1 MNQLDLLIE
10 NYFTESFETSDLLRL
25 VEQVMNEQPEIILEG
40 DTSAIDINEIWTAFI
55 LAGDWNKVAPDDA
68 EQKLLSREEEIKKAY
83 ENGEAVIEIQ
93 KGRAVAA
100 AEAIKNWAAGK
111 EFPPII
117 EKVTWTARPGDLQRA
132 YDPTER
138 KKVSKN
144 NPADILIKFE
154 NPEVDSFLGVSLKS
168 TKMPK
173 GVVSFGNFGGNYV
186 YDKKGKRKFPLGLSD
201 KGGEEAWKKIKEN
214 YDEQFARANK
224 FAERWFEDKG
234 IKMPTTIK
242 ARKKFLK
249 QIRRTWMGED
259 GLAAELESVKN
270 GEKNKVADWAKEEP
284 LPIPR
289 AHASWIE
296 KYFYERTG
304 KIHTKFYRDE
314 VFKILKNLTPTELQ
328 EHVLVGLLRT
338 SPLPLTI
345 VATGRGDSPPFTADI
360 SENPSN
366 PAWLTDVAANGF
378 SVEESGNNIITLR
391 SGGTKE
397 KIVSIRM
404 KFSSRP
410 FAGSVKPTLAK

>member
-1 MNQLDLLIE
+1 MNELDLLVE

-40 DTSAIDINEIWTAFI
+40 ATSAIDINEIWTAFI
-55 LAGDWNKVAPDDA
+55 LAGGWNKVAPDDA
-68 EQKLLSREEEIKKAY
+68 EQILLSREEEIKEAY

-100 AEAIKNWAAGK
+100 AEAIKKWAAENK
-111 EFPPII
+111 FPKTI

-132 YDPTER
+132 YG
-138 KKVSKN
+138 KKVSEN
-144 NPADILIKFE
+144 NPADILIKFK
-154 NPEVDSFLGVSLKS
+154 NEVDSFLGVSLKS

-186 YDKKGKRKFPLGLSD
+186 HDKKGKRKFPLGLSD
-201 KGGEEAWKKIKEN
+201 KGGEEAWSRIKED
-214 YDEQFARANK
+214 YDKQFARANK
-224 FAERWFEDKG
+224 FAEQWFEDKG

-304 KIHTKFYRDE
+304 KIHTQFYRDE
-314 VFKILKNLTPTELQ
+314 VFKILENLTPKELQ
-328 EHVLVGLLRT
+328 EHVLAGLLRT

-345 VATGRGDSPPFTADI
+345 VATGRGDSPPFSADI
-360 SENPSN
+360 EENPSN
-366 PAWLTDVAANGF
+366 PDWLKDVAAKGF
-378 SVEESGNNIITLR
+378 SVEKSGNNIITLR

>member
-1 MNQLDLLIE
+1 MNELDLLIE
-10 NYFTESFETSDLLRL
+10 NYFTESFETSDLFRL

-55 LAGDWNKVAPDDA
+55 LAGGWNKVAPDNA
-68 EQKLLSREEEIKKAY
+68 EEIFLSREEEIKEAY

-100 AEAIKNWAAGK
+100 AEAIKKWVAENN
-111 EFPPII
+111 FPPTI

-132 YDPTER
+132 YDPTGRE
-138 KKVSKN
+138 KVSEN

-154 NPEVDSFLGVSLKS
+154 NEVDSFLGVSLKS

-173 GVVSFGNFGGNYV
+173 GVVSFGNFGGNYI

-201 KGGEEAWKKIKEN
+201 KGGEDAWNRIKED
-214 YDEQFARANK
+214 YDKQFARANK
-224 FAERWFEDKG
+224 FTERWFEDKN
-234 IKMPTTIK
+234 ILPTTIK

-249 QIRRTWMGED
+249 RIRRTWMGED
-259 GLAAELESVKN
+259 GLAAELASVQN
-270 GEKNKVADWAKEEP
+270 GEKNKVADWAKDDIEP
-284 LPIPR
+284 LPISR
-289 AHASWIE
+289 AIAKSIE

-304 KIHTKFYRDE
+304 KIHTQFYRDE
-314 VFKILKNLTPTELQ
+314 VFKILEKLTPDELQ

-360 SENPSN
+360 SENPSD
-366 PAWLTDVAANGF
+366 PDWLKDVAANGF
-378 SVEESGNNIITLR
+378 SVEKSGNNIITLR

-397 KIVSIRM
+397 KIVNIRM

-410 FAGSVKPTLAK
+410 FAGSVKPTLGK

>member
-68 EQKLLSREEEIKKAY
+68 EQILLSREEEIKEAY

-93 KGRAVAA
+93 KGRGVAA
-100 AEAIKNWAAGK
+100 AKEIKNWAAGNN
-111 EFPPII
+111 FPKTI

-132 YDPTER
+132 YGKE
-138 KKVSKN
+138 VSEN
-144 NPADILIKFE
+144 NPADILIKFK
-154 NPEVDSFLGVSLKS
+154 NEVDSFLGVSLKS

-201 KGGEEAWKKIKEN
+201 KGGEDAWSRIKED
-214 YDEQFARANK
+214 YDKQFARANK
-224 FAERWFEDKG
+224 FAEQWFEDKG

-304 KIHTKFYRDE
+304 KIHTQFYRDE
-314 VFKILKNLTPTELQ
+314 VFKILENLTPKELQ
-328 EHVLVGLLRT
+328 EHVLAGLLRT

-345 VATGRGDSPPFTADI
+345 VATGRGDSPPFSADI
-360 SENPSN
+360 EENPSN
-366 PAWLTDVAANGF
+366 PDWLKDVAAKGF
-378 SVEESGNNIITLR
+378 SVEKSGNNIITLR

>member
-1 MNQLDLLIE
+1 MKELDLLVE

-25 VEQVMNEQPEIILEG
+25 VEQVMNEQPEIISEG
-40 DTSAIDINEIWTAFI
+40 DTSLIDINEIWTAFI
-55 LAGDWNKVAPDDA
+55 LAGGWNKVAPDDA
-68 EQKLLSREEEIKKAY
+68 EQILLSREEEIKEAY

-100 AEAIKNWAAGK
+100 AEAIKNYAADK
-111 EFPPII
+111 FSSPI

-132 YDPTER
+132 YDPTGREE
-138 KKVSKN
+138 VSKN

-186 YDKKGKRKFPLGLSD
+186 YDKKGERNFPYGLSD
-201 KGGEEAWKKIKEN
+201 IGGKEAWDKIKKD
-214 YDEQFARANK
+214 YDKQFARANK
-224 FAERWFEDKG
+224 FTEQWFEDKD
-234 IKMPTTIK
+234 MLPTTIK

-249 QIRRTWMGED
+249 RIRRTWMGED
-259 GLAAELESVKN
+259 GLAAELKSVKD
-270 GEKNKVADWAKEEP
+270 GGKNKVADWAKEEP
-284 LPIPR
+284 YSINPEI
-289 AHASWIE
+289 AKSIE
-296 KYFYERTG
+296 KYFYEDTG
-304 KIHTKFYRDE
+304 KIHTQFYRDE
-314 VFKILKNLTPTELQ
+314 VFKILKNLTPKELQ

-345 VATGRGDSPPFTADI
+345 VATGRGDTPPFTADI
-360 SENPSN
+360 SENPST
-366 PAWLTDVAANGF
+366 PKWVEDVAVNGF
-378 SVEESGNNIITLR
+378 SVEKSGNNIITLR
-391 SGGTKE
+391 SGKTKE

-410 FAGSVKPTLAK
+410 FAGSVKPTLGK

>member
-1 MNQLDLLIE
+1 MKELDLLVE

-68 EQKLLSREEEIKKAY
+68 EQILLSREEEIKEAY

-100 AEAIKNWAAGK
+100 AEAIKKWAA
-111 EFPPII
+111 ENDFPKTI

-132 YDPTER
+132 YGKE
-138 KKVSKN
+138 VSEN
-144 NPADILIKFE
+144 NPADILIKFK
-154 NPEVDSFLGVSLKS
+154 NEVDSFLGVSLKS

-201 KGGEEAWKKIKEN
+201 KGGEDAWSRIKED
-214 YDEQFARANK
+214 YDKQFARANK
-224 FAERWFEDKG
+224 FAEQWFEDKG

-304 KIHTKFYRDE
+304 KIHTQFYRDE
-314 VFKILKNLTPTELQ
+314 VFKILENLTPKELQ
-328 EHVLVGLLRT
+328 EHVLAGLLRT

-345 VATGRGDSPPFTADI
+345 VATGRGDSPPFSADI
-360 SENPSN
+360 EENPSN
-366 PAWLTDVAANGF
+366 PDWLKDVAAKGF
-378 SVEESGNNIITLR
+378 SVEKSGNNIITLR